1 MKNFTRTSIA
11 ALVLIAGIMSSSCTD
26 KGYKAKESN
35 AIKIGV
41 TDSLFSKELNEQRKL
56 WVYVPDNY
64 KKGSQTLYPVVYL
77 LDGDG
82 HFYSVAGMIHQLSMV
97 NGNTI
102 CPEMIVVGIPNTDRT
117 RDLTPTHVDIDF
129 FSGDSLKE
137 KSGGGGRFLDFI
149 EKELIPYV
157 EKTYP
162 AAGYR
167 TFIGHSYGGL
177 SVINA
182 LISRPQVFNNYVAID
197 PSLWWDN
204 QRYLKYADSVL
215 SINKFDGKSLFVGVA
230 NTMGEEFSINNVRGD
245 TAKATAHIRSIL
257 SFAEKLEKNKDN
269 GLNFQWQYFN
279 DDDHGSV
286 PLITEYNA
294 LRSQF
299 SWYRLPKL
307 DRFFDKTNNAVAD
320 DMVKVLTDHYKEV
333 SKRLGY
339 NNFPAEELINSL
351 AYYFMNE
358 KRFDFAVA
366 LFDMNIKNYPNS
378 SNVYDSRGDCFLAQQ
393 DSLKGLEYFE
403 KALKIGP
410 NPDSQKKIDQLK
422 QKMKLN

>member
-1 MKNFTRTSIA
+1 MKNLSKQPITAFI
-11 ALVLIAGIMSSSCTD
+11 LIAVVLFFSCNKKD
-26 KGYKAKESN
+26 NQAKESN

-41 TDSLFSKELNEQRKL
+41 TDSLFSRELSEQRKI

-64 KKGSQTLYPVVYL
+64 KKGSKTLYPVVYL

-117 RDLTPTHVDIDF
+117 RDLTPTHVDINF

-182 LISRPQVFNNYVAID
+182 LITRPEVFNNYVAID

-204 QRYLKYADSVL
+204 QRFSQYADSVL
-215 SINKFDGKSLFVGVA
+215 SVKKFDRRSLYLGVA
-230 NTMGEEFSINNVRGD
+230 NTLEEGMSINIVRED
-245 TAKATAHIRSIL
+245 TSRSSAHIRSIL

-307 DRFFDKTNNAVAD
+307 DRFFDKSKNAAAD

-333 SKRLGY
+333 SNRLGY
-339 NNFPAEELINSL
+339 NTFPAEGLVNSL
-351 AYYFMNE
+351 GYYFMNE

-366 LFDMNIKNYPNS
+366 LFDMNITNYPNS
-378 SNVYDSRGDCFLAQQ
+378 SNVYDSRGDCFLARQ
-393 DSLKGLEYFE
+393 DSLKALEYFK
-403 KALKIGP
+403 KAVEISP
-410 NPDSQKKIDQLK
+410 NTISQKKIDQLK
-422 QKMKLN
+422 QKMKMN